1 MKQAM
6 LGALVVVGLV
16 AVVFGAFGRDD
27 QVAAQQQ
34 QRNAVNLPAGGDLIV
49 LPLNAGEKGQVLSIV
64 DPRQRVLSV
73 YRIDPKSG
81 KIALMSVRNLNF
93 DLQMSYL
100 NNEAPLPQ
108 EIQSLLE
115 QR

>member
-16 AVVFGAFGRDD
+16 AVAFCTFGRND
-27 QVAAQQQ
+27 QASAQQRGAAARGQ
-34 QRNAVNLPAGGDLIV
+34 AGGGDLIV
-49 LPLNAGEKGQVLSIV
+49 VPMTSGDKGQVLSIV
-64 DPRQRVLSV
+64 DPRQRVLCV
-73 YRIDPKSG
+73 YRIDPATG
-81 KIALMSVRNLNF
+81 KIALKSVRNLNW

>member
-6 LGALVVVGLV
+6 LGALVMVGLV
-16 AVVFGAFGRDD
+16 IVVFCAVGRND
-27 QVAAQQQ
+27 QAMAQQHG
-34 QRNAVNLPAGGDLIV
+34 AAAPAGVGGDLIV
-49 LPLNAGEKGQVLSIV
+49 VPMTTGDKGQMLSIV
-64 DPRQRVLSV
+64 DPRTRMLCV
-73 YRIDPKSG
+73 YRVDPVTG
-81 KIALMSVRNLNF
+81 KIALKSARNLNW
-93 DLQMSYL
+93 DLLLTNL

>member
-6 LGALVVVGLV
+6 LGVLVVVGLGV
-16 AVVFGAFGRDD
+16 LLFCVFGPCERAM
-27 QVAAQQQ
+27 AQQ
-34 QRNAVNLPAGGDLIV
+34 RGISGPAGVGGDLIV
-49 LPLNAGEKGQVLSIV
+49 VPMPSGEKGQVLSIV
-64 DPRQRVLSV
+64 DPRGRMLCV
-73 YRIDPKSG
+73 YRIDPLTG
-81 KIALMSVRNLNF
+81 KIALKSARNLNW
-93 DLQMSYL
+93 DLQMTNY

>member
-16 AVVFGAFGRDD
+16 AAVFCTFGRND
-27 QVAAQQQ
+27 QAMAQQ
-34 QRNAVNLPAGGDLIV
+34 RAAANPAGGGDLIV
-49 LPLNAGEKGQVLSIV
+49 VPMPSGDKSQLLSVV
-64 DPRQRVLSV
+64 DPRQRMLCV
-73 YRIDPKSG
+73 YRVDPTTG
-81 KIALMSVRNLNF
+81 KIALKSARNLNW
-93 DLQMSYL
+93 DLLLTNL

>member
-6 LGALVVVGLV
+6 LGALVVVGLM
-16 AVVFGAFGRDD
+16 AVVLCAFGRND
-27 QVAAQQQ
+27 QALAQQHT
-34 QRNAVNLPAGGDLIV
+34 AAGPLVGGGDLIV
-49 LPLNAGEKGQVLSIV
+49 VPMPSGDKGQLLSIV
-64 DPRQRVLSV
+64 DPRVRMLCV
-73 YRIDPKSG
+73 YRVDPVTG
-81 KIALMSVRNLNF
+81 KIALKSARNLNW

-108 EIQSLLE
+108 EIQSLLD

>member
-6 LGALVVVGLV
+6 LGALVVAGLV
-16 AVVFGAFGRDD
+16 AVVLSAFGRNDWA
-27 QVAAQQQ
+27 AAQQQ
-34 QRNAVNLPAGGDLIV
+34 SAAGSLGGGDLIV
-49 LPLNAGEKGQVLSIV
+49 VPMTSGDKSQVLSIV
-64 DPRQRVLSV
+64 DPRQRMLCV
-73 YRIDPKSG
+73 YRIDSLTG
-81 KIALMSVRNLNF
+81 KIALKSARNLNW

-108 EIQSLLE
+108 EIRSLLE

>member
-6 LGALVVVGLV
+6 LGALVVGLV
-16 AVVFGAFGRDD
+16 VAAFVVVGRND
-27 QVAAQQQ
+27 QAMAQQQ
-34 QRNAVNLPAGGDLIV
+34 PRAAAVPPGVGGDLIV
-49 LPLNAGEKGQVLSIV
+49 VPMTTGDKSQLLSIV
-64 DPRQRVLSV
+64 DPRQRMLCV
-73 YRIDPKSG
+73 YRVDPTTG
-81 KIALMSVRNLNF
+81 KIALKSARNLNW
-93 DLQMSYL
+93 DLQMTYL

>member
-16 AVVFGAFGRDD
+16 VLAFGTFGRGDA
-27 QVAAQQQ
+27 AAQQ
-34 QRNAVNLPAGGDLIV
+34 RAYAPAPVGGDLIV
-49 LPLNAGEKGQVLSIV
+49 LPMSLGDKGQVLSVV
-64 DPRQRVLSV
+64 DPRQRVLCV
-73 YRIDPKSG
+73 YRVDPVTG
-81 KIALMSVRNLNF
+81 KIALKSVRNLQW

-115 QR
+115 QPR

>member
-6 LGALVVVGLV
+6 LGTLVVVGLL
-16 AVVFGAFGRDD
+16 ALLLIGLGTGDRAM
-27 QVAAQQQ
+27 AQQHGAGGPG
-34 QRNAVNLPAGGDLIV
+34 AVGGDLIV
-49 LPLNAGEKGQVLSIV
+49 VPMPSGDRGQVLSIV
-64 DPRQRVLSV
+64 DPRGRMLCV
-73 YRIDPKSG
+73 YRIDPATG
-81 KIALMSVRNLNF
+81 KIALKSARNLNW
-93 DLQMSYL
+93 DLHMTNY